1 MRFRLGAVLCAFCGL
16 AVTASAQVTARLTGS
31 VVDPSGAPV
40 PGAAVEVYLPGGAKP
55 FVTMPTTADG
65 LFAFIAVPAGTYD
78 VTVTA
83 NGFRKAVSRGI
94 TLVAAQETPLPVL
107 SGWQAAGIFL
117 HQSGFPYSICSGL
130 GTFNRNNVLATNEC
144 NTVDTTLMLSQLQ
157 TVMQFRMTGN
167 GPYMVAASAIG
178 SDGRAANPGT
188 TPFSGQVFTIPAAGA
203 IESLQQRIL
212 TGPWDTSFDFGLLKA
227 TKVRERHEVDF
238 RMDATNFFNHPA
250 FSIGDQTV
258 TSTTF
263 GKITSTFNARRQIQ
277 FTLAYRF

>member
-1 MRFRLGAVLCAFCGL
+1 MRTHEHRGLTFQFNYTYSKTLSDAAAGSDNNNQGRFEPLMDNNNPKLAKARALFDEPQVYKANFVYRLPLGEGHHL
-16 AVTASAQVTARLTGS
+16 S
-31 VVDPSGAPV
+31 
-40 PGAAVEVYLPGGAKP
+40 YKP
-55 FVTMPTTADG
+55 LD
-65 LFAFIAVPAGTYD
+65 
-78 VTVTA
+78 
-83 NGFRKAVSRGI
+83 R
-94 TLVAAQETPLPVL
+94 VL

-117 HQSGFPYSICSGL
+117 RQSGFPYSICSGL

-144 NTVDTTLMLSQLQ
+144 NTVDTALTLSQLQ

-178 SDGRAANPGT
+178 SDGRAANPGA
-188 TPFSGQVFTIPAAGA
+188 TPFSGQVFTTPAAGT
-203 IESLQQRIL
+203 IGSLQQRIL
-212 TGPWDTSFDFGLLKA
+212 TGPWVTSFDFGLLKA
-227 TKVRERHEVDF
+227 TKIRERHEVDF

-277 FTLAYRF
+277 FTITYRF